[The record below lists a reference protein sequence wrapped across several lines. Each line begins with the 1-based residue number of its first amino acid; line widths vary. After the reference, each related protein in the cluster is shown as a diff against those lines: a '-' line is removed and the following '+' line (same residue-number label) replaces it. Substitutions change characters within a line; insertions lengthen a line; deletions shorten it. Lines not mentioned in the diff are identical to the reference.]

1 MCVRIGCMTDA
12 PALPTLDFYQRA
24 DCSTCDEARY
34 ALQQVL
40 EDRVQRGVPIPRVRY
55 IDIGGHSAF
64 EAQFG
69 YLVPVLVVSGRQL
82 SLTTSYQAIARFLDS
97 VLPRIA

>member
-1 MCVRIGCMTDA
+1 MTDS
-12 PALPTLDFYQRA
+12 PPLPVLDFYERA
-24 DCSTCDEARY
+24 DCAACEEARH

-40 EDRVQRGVPIPRVRY
+40 EDRALRGNPIPRVRY

-69 YLVPVLVVSGRQL
+69 YRVPVLVLGGRQL

-97 VLPRIA
+97 VLPRLA